1 MGFIEYVIGYLG
13 WTAIYGT
20 AIEGRGKVEVLV
32 LVQLLIKAFG
42 GSNGIWEK
50 AII

>member
-1 MGFIEYVIGYLG
+1 MEYVVGYLG
-13 WTAIYGT
+13 WTTINGT
-20 AIEGRGKVEVLV
+20 AIDGRGKVEVLV